1 MAKFLS
7 KGFWE
12 SVASIILRNRPL
24 ILILIVGFTIF
35 LGFQWR
41 NMRFTYT
48 EANLLPDDHEVNLE
62 YQNFKDKFGEE
73 GNLIVLGIQDE
84 RLFTPEVLTGW
95 NDLSTKIAKAD
106 AVALSLSLKDLK
118 ILDKQEN
125 PQRFDLVPFMTDSTL
140 TAESAAS
147 YRKLLF
153 DDSLNQTVLSEIHFI
168 IY

>member
-12 SVASIILRNRPL
+12 SIASIILRNRPL
-24 ILILIVGFTIF
+24 ILILIVSFTIF

-73 GNLIVLGIQDE
+73 GNLIVLGFKMNVFLLQ
-84 RLFTPEVLTGW
+84 
-95 NDLSTKIAKAD
+95 KC
-106 AVALSLSLKDLK
+106 SLLGIVSLQK
-118 ILDKQEN
+118 
-125 PQRFDLVPFMTDSTL
+125 
-140 TAESAAS
+140 
-147 YRKLLF
+147 
-153 DDSLNQTVLSEIHFI
+153 
-168 IY
+168 